1 MDLSVIVEAEE
12 ISPAPRTTEELTRI
26 PEALQLLL
34 APYRT
39 LLPDPRAY
47 GEDRHGLLRY
57 FEEVV
62 GPYAQL
68 IDKGFPTRAIV
79 KHQMRPESVEFLTPH
94 VGELLRFLV
103 SSGWLHISRFSSLF
117 RQGLAYVIALEIVSN
132 YGPPMLFPTEAI
144 RTLTLMQK
152 FDGILGSPTYEVGP
166 ALQSIITSWLK
177 LMIGCARQRRISYT
191 DPIDIPLVR
200 DLAHVPCVPSWTV
213 EEIATL
219 QEEER
224 NDPWVAEK
232 YWLSERVQACN
243 RAGKE
248 LSDVLADVA
257 GAEWYPSVRS

>member
-34 APYRT
+34 TPYRT

-47 GEDRHGLLRY
+47 REDRHGLLRY

-94 VGELLRFLV
+94 VGELLRFL
-103 SSGWLHISRFSSLF
+103 
-117 RQGLAYVIALEIVSN
+117 GLAYVIALEIVSN

-166 ALQSIITSWLK
+166 ALQSIIMSWLK

-200 DLAHVPCVPSWTV
+200 DLAHVP
-213 EEIATL
+213 
-219 QEEER
+219 EER

-232 YWLSERVQACN
+232 YWLSKRVQACN
-243 RAGKE
+243 RASKE

>member
-34 APYRT
+34 TPYRT

-62 GPYAQL
+62 GPYTQL

-79 KHQMRPESVEFLTPH
+79 KHQMRAESVEFLTPH
-94 VGELLRFLV
+94 VGELLRFL
-103 SSGWLHISRFSSLF
+103 
-117 RQGLAYVIALEIVSN
+117 GLAYVIALEIVSN

-152 FDGILGSPTYEVGP
+152 FDSILGSPTYEVGP
-166 ALQSIITSWLK
+166 ALQSIIMSWLK